1 MLATITFTV
10 ELDRDLDQGDS
21 LDSGILTEV
30 ALDQL
35 IDDRD
40 DDDFA
45 SSYVK
50 ITIE

>member
-10 ELDRDLDQGDS
+10 ELDRLTDQGDS
-21 LDSGILTEV
+21 LDPDILSEV

-40 DDDFA
+40 DDDFVE
-45 SSYVK
+45 SYVE
-50 ITIE
+50 ITTE